1 MKLFKLEQLKNQQ
14 NVIYFYR
21 QNILIGLKK
30 FLNI

>member
-14 NVIYFYR
+14 NIIYFYR
-21 QNILIGLKK
+21 QNIFDRIKK